1 MRLCSM
7 FNTLCQ
13 RVIDREKLVEIEH
26 AIVETLCLLEKFFP
40 PSFFDIMVHL
50 LIHLGR
56 KARLCGPVQFRWMY
70 PFERYMKVLKA
81 YVRNRA
87 RLEGCITKELKNSV
101 ILEGRPISAGI
112 SITMD
117 DDDLKNAHRYVLF
130 NTTEIEPFVEY
141 VFKIETDSSN
151 TNESKLVKWLANE
164 PRKSAVSYTGFVV
177 NGHVKSI
184 EKSTQNNGI
193 SLQAKTLCRS
203 SCRDEAEVV
212 DMVSYYGVLTQIILL
227 DYYVH
232 QIPLFRCDWVNV
244 SNGVRV
250 EDGFTPVNLHQS
262 QHQFSKESFILASQ
276 AKQVFYSRENE
287 TSNWYVVLKAPP
299 RRFHDLEIYDEEYDA
314 FISERRN
321 NTVAKRC
328 LHFDSKAPRKRRSKK
343 SLKSP
348 SRGLQR
354 TENDDS
360 VKASEKEGATLTIP
374 ETEPPNDGDNLDGT
388 HTTPSSPVPFD
399 SPASRVGEDLNE
411 AKPNHTTPSS
421 PVPTQ
426 LPKKRRG
433 PTKMKTLATEEC
445 DKVNITF
452 NKFGQP
458 IGEASVG
465 LSSFL
470 GPLVREVVPMT
481 LNDWRKLSTRY
492 KEILWTSIQA
502 ESAKFKSMKKR
513 QLPHTCSR
521 KGYARLAEDMKK
533 NSTDSSSVTRVAL
546 WTKAHRKKDGT
557 PVNSEVAEILGNG
570 SDQLSNVTNDQVV
583 NNVAT
588 NPIGNSP
595 PSINNNNTLRKC
607 TLLDCGG
614 VGEVVAKGRWSSND
628 PNVTVHH
635 VPLGPHVVRV
645 WVDLPKKSDAFLWR
659 PNSEMTYIE
668 DAVGSTVAWHLDK
681 VILS

>member
-1 MRLCSM
+1 M
-7 FNTLCQ
+7 
-13 RVIDREKLVEIEH
+13 D
-26 AIVETLCLLEKFFP
+26 
-40 PSFFDIMVHL
+40 
-50 LIHLGR
+50 
-56 KARLCGPVQFRWMY
+56 
-70 PFERYMKVLKA
+70 
-81 YVRNRA
+81 
-87 RLEGCITKELKNSV
+87 KE
-101 ILEGRPISAGI
+101 
-112 SITMD
+112 
-117 DDDLKNAHRYVLF
+117 
-130 NTTEIEPFVEY
+130 
-141 VFKIETDSSN
+141 
-151 TNESKLVKWLANE
+151 ES
-164 PRKSAVSYTGFVV
+164 
-177 NGHVKSI
+177 
-184 EKSTQNNGI
+184 
-193 SLQAKTLCRS
+193 
-203 SCRDEAEVV
+203 
-212 DMVSYYGVLTQIILL
+212 
-227 DYYVH
+227 
-232 QIPLFRCDWVNV
+232 
-244 SNGVRV
+244 
-250 EDGFTPVNLHQS
+250 
-262 QHQFSKESFILASQ
+262 
-276 AKQVFYSRENE
+276 
-287 TSNWYVVLKAPP
+287 
-299 RRFHDLEIYDEEYDA
+299 
-314 FISERRN
+314 

-348 SRGLQR
+348 SRGLPR

-360 VKASEKEGATLTIP
+360 IKASEKEGATLTIP

-399 SPASRVGEDLNE
+399 SPASRTGGALQRLASKGVVSPIVEVSQGVGKDLNE
-411 AKPNHTTPSS
+411 AEPNHTTLSS

-521 KGYARLAEDMKK
+521 KGYARLVEDMKK

-557 PVNSEVAEILGNG
+557 PVNSEVAETLERINEIEIEGINISSKDMTNDAISKVLGPDRDHIRAFGFGVTISNFSLLSQKDDHYAKLEEKCEKMEVEMTQMRSLISHLLKSQGNG
-570 SDQLSNVTNDQVV
+570 SDQLSNATNDQVV

-588 NPIGNSP
+588 NPIGTSP

-607 TLLDCGG
+607 TLLDWGG
-614 VGEVVAKGRWSSND
+614 IGEVVAEGRWSSND
-628 PNVTVHH
+628 PNVIVHH
-635 VPLGPHVVRV
+635 VPLGPHAVRV
-645 WVDLPKKSDAFLWR
+645 WVDLPKKLDTFLWR

-668 DAVGSTVAWHLDK
+668 DAVGSTVAWPLDK